1 MALVTFRNVS
11 LSFGRHPLLDHA
23 DFNIERGER
32 VCLIGRNGAG
42 KSSLLKMVQG
52 EILAD
57 SGEVIREQGIKIY
70 TLQQEVPSDTSGS
83 VFEVV
88 LSGLGEAGDVVLAYE
103 ALLQKEDLSDDDFAQ
118 MAILQ
123 EQIEQ
128 LNAWSIQNEAHTV
141 ISKLELDGNI
151 DFSSLSGGLKRRV
164 LLAKALVCEPDLLLL
179 DEPTN
184 HLDIEAIQWL
194 EQFLPEYQ
202 GSILFISHDRAF
214 LQKIA
219 TRIVELDRGKLIS
232 FSGTYQNFLV
242 HKENELH
249 AESQQN
255 SLFDKKLAQEEV
267 WIRQGVKARRTRNE
281 GRVRALEKMRNE
293 RQARRTQQGSAK
305 IAASSAE
312 RSGKRVLKAES
323 ISFKYPNEE
332 RWIYKNFSTEIWRGD
347 KIGLLG
353 PNGCGKSTLL
363 NALLGKLIPAE
374 GIVELGTN
382 LEIAYFD
389 QLRNQLDDRLSIQD
403 NVAEGS
409 EFIELN
415 GHKKHILS
423 YLQDFLF
430 TPERARTPVS
440 ALSGGERNRVLLA
453 KVLSKPSNVLVLDE
467 PTNDLDIETL
477 EILEEMLMN
486 YKGTI
491 LLVSHDRAFIDNI
504 VTSTIVFEKSGKLE
518 EYVGGY
524 EDWLRQRVLLDTGS
538 GKKQK
543 LAKATSTKEK
553 SGQKLSYAQKQQLE
567 SLPKEIEV
575 LESEIEQLTVEMSAA
590 DFYQQDA
597 DTIKTA
603 QIALQSK
610 ESKLIEV
617 YELWESLESFQG

>member
-11 LSFGRHPLLDHA
+11 LSFGRHPLLDQT

-70 TLQQEVPSDTSGS
+70 TLQQEVPCDTSGS

-88 LSGLGEAGDVVLAYE
+88 LSGLGEAGEVVLKYE
-103 ALLQKEDLSDDDFAQ
+103 TLLQKEDLQDDDFEK
-118 MAILQ
+118 MGVLQ
-123 EQIEQ
+123 EKIEQ

-141 ISKLELDGNI
+141 ISKLNLDGNMA
-151 DFSSLSGGLKRRV
+151 FSALSGGLKRRV

-194 EQFLPEYQ
+194 EKFLPEYQ

-219 TRIVELDRGKLIS
+219 TRIVEIDRGKLIS
-232 FSGTYQNFLV
+232 FAGTYQNFLI

-255 SLFDKKLAQEEV
+255 ALFDKKLALEEV

-281 GRVRALEKMRNE
+281 GRVRSLEKMRNE
-293 RQARRTQQGSAK
+293 RQARRSQQGSAK
-305 IAASSAE
+305 IAASSSE
-312 RSGKRVLKAES
+312 RSGKRVLEAKN

-332 RWIYKNFSTEIWRGD
+332 KWIYKNFSMEIWRGD

-363 NALLGKLIPAE
+363 NALLGKLRPAE

-389 QLRNQLDDRLSIQD
+389 QLRNQLDDKLSIQD

-415 GHKKHILS
+415 GIKKHILS

-477 EILEEMLMN
+477 EILEAMLMN

-524 EDWLRQRVLLDTGS
+524 EDWLRQRALLDAGG

-553 SGQKLSYAQKQQLE
+553 LSQKLSYAQKQQLE
-567 SLPKEIEV
+567 SLPKEIDV

-603 QIALQSK
+603 QVALESK
-610 ESKLIEV
+610 ESTLIEI
-617 YELWESLESFQG
+617 YELWESLESLKG

>member
-1 MALVTFRNVS
+1 M
-11 LSFGRHPLLDHA
+11 
-23 DFNIERGER
+23 
-32 VCLIGRNGAG
+32 
-42 KSSLLKMVQG
+42 
-52 EILAD
+52 
-57 SGEVIREQGIKIY
+57 
-70 TLQQEVPSDTSGS
+70 
-83 VFEVV
+83 
-88 LSGLGEAGDVVLAYE
+88 
-103 ALLQKEDLSDDDFAQ
+103 
-118 MAILQ
+118 
-123 EQIEQ
+123 
-128 LNAWSIQNEAHTV
+128 
-141 ISKLELDGNI
+141 
-151 DFSSLSGGLKRRV
+151 
-164 LLAKALVCEPDLLLL
+164 
-179 DEPTN
+179 
-184 HLDIEAIQWL
+184 
-194 EQFLPEYQ
+194 
-202 GSILFISHDRAF
+202 
-214 LQKIA
+214 
-219 TRIVELDRGKLIS
+219 
-232 FSGTYQNFLV
+232 
-242 HKENELH
+242 
-249 AESQQN
+249 
-255 SLFDKKLAQEEV
+255 
-267 WIRQGVKARRTRNE
+267 
-281 GRVRALEKMRNE
+281 
-293 RQARRTQQGSAK
+293 
-305 IAASSAE
+305 
-312 RSGKRVLKAES
+312 
-323 ISFKYPNEE
+323 
-332 RWIYKNFSTEIWRGD
+332 EIWRGD

-363 NALLGKLIPAE
+363 NALLGKLRPAE

-389 QLRNQLDDRLSIQD
+389 QLRNQLDDKLSIQD

-415 GHKKHILS
+415 GIKKHILS

-477 EILEEMLMN
+477 EILEAMLMN

-524 EDWLRQRVLLDTGS
+524 EDWLRQRALLDAGG

-553 SGQKLSYAQKQQLE
+553 LSQKLSYAQKQQLE
-567 SLPKEIEV
+567 SLPKEIDV

-603 QIALQSK
+603 QVALESK
-610 ESKLIEV
+610 ESTLIEI
-617 YELWESLESFQG
+617 YELWESLESLKG

>member
-11 LSFGRHPLLDHA
+11 LSFGRHPLLDQT

-70 TLQQEVPSDTSGS
+70 TLQQEVPCDTSGS

-88 LSGLGEAGDVVLAYE
+88 LSGLGEAGEVVLKYE
-103 ALLQKEDLSDDDFAQ
+103 TLLQKEDLQDDDFEK
-118 MAILQ
+118 MGVLQ
-123 EQIEQ
+123 EKIEQ

-141 ISKLELDGNI
+141 ISKLNLDGNMA
-151 DFSSLSGGLKRRV
+151 FSALSGGLKRRV

-194 EQFLPEYQ
+194 EKFLPEYQ

-219 TRIVELDRGKLIS
+219 TRIVEIDRGKLIS
-232 FSGTYQNFLV
+232 FAGTYQNFLI

-255 SLFDKKLAQEEV
+255 ALFDKKLALEEV

-281 GRVRALEKMRNE
+281 GRVRSLEKMRNE
-293 RQARRTQQGSAK
+293 RQARRSQQGSAK
-305 IAASSAE
+305 IAASSSE
-312 RSGKRVLKAES
+312 RSGKRVLEAKN

-332 RWIYKNFSTEIWRGD
+332 KWIYKNFSMEIWRGD

-363 NALLGKLIPAE
+363 NALLGKLRPAE

-389 QLRNQLDDRLSIQD
+389 QLRNQLDDKLSIQD

-415 GHKKHILS
+415 GIKKHILS

-524 EDWLRQRVLLDTGS
+524 EDWLRQRALLDAGG

-553 SGQKLSYAQKQQLE
+553 LSQKLSYAQKQQLE
-567 SLPKEIEV
+567 SLPKEIDV

-603 QIALQSK
+603 QVALESK
-610 ESKLIEV
+610 ESTLIEI
-617 YELWESLESFQG
+617 YELWESLESLKG